1 MSDTIYIPV
10 KWTREQVRVIDEAR
24 AEKQAEQPGRVISR
38 SEVIRDF
45 FMTASATATES
56 TKEAASAK

>member
-45 FMTASATATES
+45 FMTASATATE